1 MHTYETDEYGYYT
14 KWSDTANHVSYSIVK
29 WHLMQTKMTTLP
41 DEATSASVIA
51 DAHALY
57 CNSGRNDLNAAI

>member
-1 MHTYETDEYGYYT
+1 
-14 KWSDTANHVSYSIVK
+14 
-29 WHLMQTKMTTLP
+29 MQTKMTTLP